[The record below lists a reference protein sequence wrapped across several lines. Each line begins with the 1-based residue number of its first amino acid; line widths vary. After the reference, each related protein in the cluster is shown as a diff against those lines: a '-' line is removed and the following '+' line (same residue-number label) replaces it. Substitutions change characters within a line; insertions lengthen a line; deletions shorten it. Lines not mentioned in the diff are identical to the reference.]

1 MEKPNKRPLWIKEL
15 FTIALAFILIAPICV
30 LLTSEGIKYAHR
42 REAEHLSIRTKLFE
56 ELANGESRILAY
68 AEEWYDRNLSANIRL
83 MTDSLKTFAS
93 DGGYA
98 GPDLFPGG
106 FVLTFE
112 GDKAILPEGLGEVEA
127 QISRALAEEGAASGK
142 MRTGRLVKQP
152 GQGSALSPL
161 AVADGDQ
168 ASDSE
173 TYYLSFGKIA
183 GDTYYVAMTP
193 ESEYQEYLARYESID
208 YDTLEKAD
216 RVFNGNTMLVSELDG
231 HMTLMNAYGDIRK
244 YESLEEM
251 GISEEQLREEQQM
264 LKVNGVSYSC
274 VYSHFESESP
284 ETENVTMVQ
293 MLPMVTIGLKSL
305 NRALAIGYTMALS
318 FLTMLVY
325 MFAVRRRVRDTVLT
339 KAQARRYSPR
349 KLRVRMISAALT
361 SAIAVFALAA
371 LLQGVGQ
378 IYVEAKYGQDTLDTV
393 IRQMNQSAALTKDED
408 NFRQEEWYVYHGQH
422 MASLL
427 NTHGGFATKER
438 LQSWCDTLDI
448 DFIMLFDA
456 DGNEQLCNRDYSG
469 FMLTRGLG
477 NDTSDFRRLLLG
489 IPSVVHET
497 STDATTGLERQ
508 IIGVTLPLADGS
520 HGALIMALMPGQIRS
535 VGDST
540 DIIEQLAAM
549 TMEDTECFVVDEP
562 SGEVIYSSDS
572 KLDGAKILERGLTE
586 KSLRDGY
593 MDFGTLDDE
602 DCFILTARSQSNIF
616 YYTVKCK
623 ALFQSVLKFGG
634 LAAALYLAV
643 AALLLLIFFR
653 EYTQRA
659 YDSAATVEDSGDGVQ
674 SRWENKALEG
684 DDEEEHSEFVRKK
697 TFKFGQSAEQR
708 LIDKA
713 RDGKLRRLVQELG
726 KQVKWE
732 DAEPEG
738 KAGIVFHAGLIL
750 LLICWGNLILRAD
763 LTSKGYGTM
772 VSFLLRGDWV
782 KGVNL
787 FAVCSVTLIIS
798 MAYLI
803 NVISGLVLKLLS
815 TFLTGKGKTLC
826 RLIHNAIKYLS
837 VFVTVYFMLMY
848 FGFPIG
854 TVVGSIGIVSLALS
868 LGARDMAAD
877 VLAGLSIVF
886 EKSFEVGDIVQIGSV
901 KGTVHEIGVRSTK
914 LLTRD
919 NNTVTIS
926 NHSIDAIVNLTRK
939 LSWYTLYVKIAVDA
953 PIEQIEAIL
962 NRELPEIGRRC
973 GGIVGELRYCGID
986 SFGSGNSIGAGSSFG
1001 GGNSY
1006 RGPTVTLLIA
1016 AQCNEKDLDDV
1027 NLFVTREV
1035 LLLFRQEG
1043 IDIR

>member
-1 MEKPNKRPLWIKEL
+1 MDKPNKRPLWLKEL
-15 FTIALAFILIAPICV
+15 FMIALAFIMIAPICV
-30 LLTSEGIKYAHR
+30 FLTSEGIKYAQR

-56 ELANGESRILAY
+56 ELVNSENRIFAY

-83 MTDSLKTFAS
+83 MTDSLKTFAT
-93 DGGYA
+93 GEGYA

-112 GDKAILPEGLGEVEA
+112 GERAVLPEGLGEVDA
-127 QISRALAEEGAASGK
+127 QISRALAQESAASGR
-142 MRTGRLVKQP
+142 MRTGQLVKRP
-152 GQGSALSPL
+152 GQGNATSPL

-168 ASDSE
+168 ASDPE
-173 TYYLSFGKIA
+173 TYYLSFGNIA

-193 ESEYQEYLARYESID
+193 EAEYREYLARYESID

-231 HMTLMNAYGDIRK
+231 HMALMNAYGDIRK
-244 YESLEEM
+244 YQSLEEM
-251 GISEEQLREEQQM
+251 GISEEQLREEPQM

-274 VYSHFESESP
+274 VYSHYESESP

-325 MFAVRRRVRDTVLT
+325 MYAVRRRVRDTVLT
-339 KAQARRYSPR
+339 KGQARRYSPR
-349 KLRVRMISAALT
+349 KLRVRMISAAVT
-361 SAIAVFALAA
+361 GAIAVFALAA
-371 LLQGVGQ
+371 LLQGIGQ
-378 IYVEAKYGQDTLDTV
+378 IYVEAKYGQDMLDTL
-393 IRQMNQSAALTKDED
+393 IRQMNQSDATAKEGD
-408 NFRQEEWYVYHGQH
+408 NFRQEEWYVYHGRH

-427 NTHGGFATKER
+427 NAHEGFATKDR
-438 LQSWCDTLDI
+438 LQSWCDTLNI

-456 DGNEQLCNRDYSG
+456 EGNERLCNRDYSG
-469 FMLTRGLG
+469 FTLTKGLG
-477 NDTSDFRRLLLG
+477 SNTSDFRRLLLG
-489 IPSVVHET
+489 IPSIVHEA
-497 STDATTGLERQ
+497 SKDETTGLERQ

-520 HGALIMALMPGQIRS
+520 HGALIMALLPGQIRS
-535 VGDST
+535 VGGST
-540 DIIEQLAAM
+540 DINEQLAAM

-562 SGEVIYSSDS
+562 SDTVVYSSDK

-593 MDFGTLDDE
+593 MDFGTVDDE
-602 DCFILTARSQSNIF
+602 DCFILTARSESNIF

-623 ALFQSVLKFGG
+623 ALFRSVLKFGG
-634 LAAALYLAV
+634 IAAALYLAV
-643 AALLLLIFFR
+643 AAVLLLIFFR

-659 YDSAATVEDSGDGVQ
+659 YDSVAAVEDSGDGVQ
-674 SRWENKALEG
+674 SRWENRALEED
-684 DDEEEHSEFVRKK
+684 DDERSESVGKK
-697 TFKFGQSAEQR
+697 TFKFSQSAEQR
-708 LIDKA
+708 LIDRA
-713 RDGKLRRLVQELG
+713 REGRLRSVLREIGK
-726 KQVKWE
+726 KVKWD

-738 KAGIVFHAGLIL
+738 KAGIVFQAGLIV

-772 VSFLLRGDWV
+772 ITFLLRGDWV

-787 FAVCSVTLIIS
+787 FAVCSVTLVVS

-803 NVISGLVLKLLS
+803 NAVSGLVLKLLS

-837 VFVTVYFMLMY
+837 VFVTVYLALLY

-886 EKSFEVGDIVQIGSV
+886 EKSFEVGDIVQIGNV
-901 KGTVHEIGVRSTK
+901 KGTVQEIGVRSTK

-919 NNTVTIS
+919 NNAVTIS

-953 PIEQIEAIL
+953 PIEQIEETL

-973 GGIVGELRYCGID
+973 GGIVGELRYCGVD
-986 SFGSGNSIGAGSSFG
+986 SFGSGSSFG
-1001 GGNSY
+1001 NGSGFGVGNSF
-1006 RGPTVTLLIA
+1006 RAPTVTLLIA

-1027 NLFVTREV
+1027 NLFVNRE
-1035 LLLFRQEG
+1035 LLMLFRQEG
-1043 IDIR
+1043 IEIR